1 MTLPIG
7 QTLREECK
15 EREKDFCSNVC
26 NVPANNNKQ
35 RPFKHISNKN

>member
-1 MTLPIG
+1 MTKTFG
-7 QTLREECK
+7 QTLREEFK
-15 EREKDFCSNVC
+15 ERGIYFCSNVC